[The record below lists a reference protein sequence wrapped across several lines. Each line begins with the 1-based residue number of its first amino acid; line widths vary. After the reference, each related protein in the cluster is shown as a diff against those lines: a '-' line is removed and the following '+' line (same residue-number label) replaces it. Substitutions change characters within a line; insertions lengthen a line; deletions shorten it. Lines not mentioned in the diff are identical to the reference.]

1 MTIRTTDDL
10 KASAMQSALIRT
22 LTHDI
27 NGSDLTFQ
35 GSDET
40 DREEKARDEENVEK
54 LNNLNLCQIK
64 KKQIG

>member
-1 MTIRTTDDL
+1 MTIRSTDDL
-10 KASAMQSALIRT
+10 KASAMQSAIIRT

-27 NGSDLTFQ
+27 NGSDLTYE

-54 LNNLNLCQIK
+54 LIK
-64 KKQIG
+64 WKFWGRG

>member
-27 NGSDLTFQ
+27 NGSDLTYQ

>member
-27 NGSDLTFQ
+27 NGCDLTYQ

-64 KKQIG
+64 KKKIG